1 MKLLICKRVSSR
13 KLRLLVLRLSASPG
27 GLGDAVEALGLCEG
41 DRVGGFGDEDSEGG
55 RGEEACDS
63 GLGDEE
69 RERGLGEEDE
79 TDGGLG
85 EDDRLR
91 GLGEEER
98 ERGLGEDTRGTGEAS
113 VRAWVTR
120 DRGLELTASPVA
132 WMTLRWCL
140 GLLSSLDLEPAKSR
154 AGALGEDCRGKR
166 AERGPS
172 STGGLLCAWALPI
185 WSWLGLS
192 PAVWGSVTFGL
203 SEGLS
208 G

>member
-1 MKLLICKRVSSR
+1 M
-13 KLRLLVLRLSASPG
+13 RLSEGIG

-55 RGEEACDS
+55 RGEEECDS

-69 RERGLGEEDE
+69 RWRGLGDEEE

-85 EDDRLR
+85 EDDMLR
-91 GLGEEER
+91 GLGEEEC

-113 VRAWVTR
+113 LRAWVTR
-120 DRGLELTASPVA
+120 ARGLELTASPVA

-140 GLLSSLDLEPAKSR
+140 GLLSSRGLELAK
-154 AGALGEDCRGKR
+154 AGGKDCRGKR

-172 STGGLLCAWALPI
+172 SAVGLLCVWAPLL
-185 WSWLGLS
+185 WSWMGLS
-192 PAVWGSVTFGL
+192 PVVWGSAAF
-203 SEGLS
+203 
-208 G
+208 

>member
-1 MKLLICKRVSSR
+1 M
-13 KLRLLVLRLSASPG
+13 SPG
-27 GLGDAVEALGLCEG
+27 ALGDAVEVLGLCEG

-69 RERGLGEEDE
+69 RERGLGDEEE

-91 GLGEEER
+91 GLGEEES

-113 VRAWVTR
+113 LRAWVTR
-120 DRGLELTASPVA
+120 ARGLELTTSPVA

-140 GLLSSLDLEPAKSR
+140 GLLSSLDLEPAKSK
-154 AGALGEDCRGKR
+154 AGGLGEDCRGKR

-172 STGGLLCAWALPI
+172 SAGCLLCAWAP
-185 WSWLGLS
+185 
-192 PAVWGSVTFGL
+192 PV
-203 SEGLS
+203 
-208 G
+208 